1 MITVSAD
8 YFSSYDFCLSAI
20 YFVYVFRI
28 KDDVL
33 YVGESSNAIVRIE
46 EHISGSRTNKLLSNI
61 LSTRDDYE
69 IDLYDAFDLIA
80 FSEEYD
86 LINLPDDERDVLF
99 SLSKSHIRKLFEQH
113 LINKLSPAFNT
124 KDINGISNK
133 SKRKDT
139 ARKYSNKKP
148 VIVPNVWE

>member
-1 MITVSAD
+1 MITIGAD
-8 YFSSYDFCLSAI
+8 YFSSYEFFLSAN

-28 KDDVL
+28 GDDVL
-33 YVGESSNAIVRIE
+33 YVGESSNAIARIE
-46 EHISGSRTNKLLSNI
+46 EHVFENRTNKLLSGI
-61 LSTRDDYE
+61 LSSRDDYQV
-69 IDLYDAFDLIA
+69 DLYDAFDLIS
-80 FSEEYD
+80 FSGED
-86 LINLPDDERDVLF
+86 SLINLPDDEKDVMF
-99 SLSKSHIRKLFEQH
+99 SGPKSHIRKLFERH

-133 SKRKDT
+133 SKRQST